1 MIYLA
6 RCEGRLYIIK
16 DHWVE
21 NPSQEA
27 SMMKLMEGTHGV
39 PRLIDHWV
47 VEVSPGVV
55 NITS

>member
-1 MIYLA
+1 VISLA
-6 RCEGRLYIIK
+6 RRKGRLYIIK

-27 SMMKLMEGTHGV
+27 SMMKLMEGTRGV

-55 NITS
+55 DITS